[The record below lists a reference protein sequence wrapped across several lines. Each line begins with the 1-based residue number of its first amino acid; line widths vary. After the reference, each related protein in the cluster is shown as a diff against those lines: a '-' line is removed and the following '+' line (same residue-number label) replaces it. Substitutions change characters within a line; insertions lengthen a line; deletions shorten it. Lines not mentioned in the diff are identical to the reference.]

1 MNLLILLCEI
11 IPSSDG
17 HLPVRAAYNFY
28 GNSFLTNE
36 ERYRRNMT
44 QIQIVRDAIT
54 NLNLLFMHMFR
65 DCEVEME
72 FWKLIDGK

>member
-1 MNLLILLCEI
+1 
-11 IPSSDG
+11 
-17 HLPVRAAYNFY
+17 
-28 GNSFLTNE
+28 
-36 ERYRRNMT
+36 MT

-54 NLNLLFMHMFR
+54 NLNLLLFMHMFR